1 MRNKI
6 ASLLAALCLISA
18 LTAQAA
24 PKPKPT
30 PTPIPTPTPVPPPAA
45 IPITGLPYTISAPG
59 TYTLS
64 ADLPFT
70 TPGGT
75 ALTINSSNV
84 ILDLGGHAITNFSAP
99 SSTNPATG
107 VYASAGRLSAVTVRN
122 GTIAGFDTGIE
133 IDGGTFIANT
143 ITISGITLNVFNADV
158 APPLG
163 KYGIYFYFVK
173 NSQVTNCIINN
184 TEYAIIDDNGES
196 ANVYTN
202 VKIQSSANPFLASNN
217 SSNTFPTFNTLGN
230 FTFQ

>member
-6 ASLLAALCLISA
+6 VSLLAALSLISA

-59 TYTLS
+59 TYILA
-64 ADLPFT
+64 ADLPFS

-75 ALTINSSNV
+75 AITIGASNV
-84 ILDLGGHAITNFSAP
+84 ILDLGGHKITNFSPP
-99 SSTNPATG
+99 SSTTPASG
-107 VYASAGRLSAVTVRN
+107 VYASAGRLSNVTVRN

-133 IDGGTFIANT
+133 VDGDPFIANT
-143 ITISGITLNVFNADV
+143 VTISGITLNVFNPDS
-158 APPLG
+158 APSLG
-163 KYGIYFYFVK
+163 KYGIYLYYVI
-173 NSQVTNCIINN
+173 NSQVTNCVINN

-196 ANVYTN
+196 KNVYTN
-202 VKIQSSANPFLASNN
+202 VKVQSSANPFLASNN
-217 SSNTFPTFNTLGN
+217 GGNTFPTSNTLTN
-230 FTFQ
+230 LAWQ

>member
-1 MRNKI
+1 M
-6 ASLLAALCLISA
+6 AALCLISA
-18 LTAQAA
+18 TAQAA

-30 PTPIPTPTPVPPPAA
+30 PTPIPTPTPVPPPAS

-59 TYTLS
+59 TYTVL
-64 ADLPFT
+64 ADLPFS

-75 ALTINSSNV
+75 AITINASNV
-84 ILDLGGHAITNFSAP
+84 ILDLGGHTITNFSPP
-99 SSTNPATG
+99 SSTSPASG
-107 VYASAGRLSAVTVRN
+107 VYASALHLSGVTVRN

-133 IDGGTFIANT
+133 VDGGLSANT

-163 KYGIYFYFVK
+163 KYGIYFYYV
-173 NSQVTNCIINN
+173 SGSTVTNCVIND
-184 TEYAIIDDNGES
+184 TEYAIIDDDGES
-196 ANVYTN
+196 KNVYSN

-217 SSNTFPTFNTLGN
+217 AGNTFPTFTTLGN